1 MGYHNYEMTMTDL
14 RELVE
19 HYLGKP
25 LAAST
30 SAALWHC
37 PVCAPQR
44 HALLMVSA
52 DEYKCLSG
60 YVCDG
65 GAMEWIPGSE
75 EPTECILPHGVRI

>member
-37 PVCAPQR
+37 PVCAPPTSCAAHGLGGRVQVFER
-44 HALLMVSA
+44 L
-52 DEYKCLSG
+52 CL
-60 YVCDG
+60 
-65 GAMEWIPGSE
+65 
-75 EPTECILPHGVRI
+75 